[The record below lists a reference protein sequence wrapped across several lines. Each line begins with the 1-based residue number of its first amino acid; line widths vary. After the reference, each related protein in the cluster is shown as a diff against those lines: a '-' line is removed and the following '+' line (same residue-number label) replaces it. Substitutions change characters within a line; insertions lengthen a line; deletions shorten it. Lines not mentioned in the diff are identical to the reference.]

1 MKAMAAKYSL
11 ERTQIDNKYQQLKIS
26 SKDIE
31 SNLKKALN
39 ETLMNRSLLEERTS
53 NLEARLK

>member
-1 MKAMAAKYSL
+1 MAAKYSL